1 MLGESDTPGEV
12 GSRDQPAAGWC
23 LKAGILLFAFSIIL
37 PIVGIPFVAGLGL
50 SGTMVTSVSG
60 ALLIGAELFGVA
72 AVAVMGKPGYL
83 YIKSRAFSFLKQYG
97 PAREVSRT
105 RYKIGL
111 VLFCAPVLFGWLSP
125 YFSDLIPG
133 FMQNPLP
140 YAVGGG
146 DLILLGSLFVLGGD
160 FWDKIRALF
169 VYSDRVCS
177 PNK

>member
-1 MLGESDTPGEV
+1 MGV
-12 GSRDQPAAGWC
+12 
-23 LKAGILLFAFSIIL
+23 LLFALSIIL

-50 SGTMVTSVSG
+50 SGTMATSVSG
-60 ALLIGAELFGVA
+60 VLLIGAELFGVA

-83 YIKSRAFSFLKQYG
+83 YIKNRVFSFLKQYG
-97 PAREVSRT
+97 QPKEVSRA
-105 RYKIGL
+105 RYNIGL
-111 VLFCAPVLFGWLSP
+111 VLFCVPILFGWLSP

-140 YAVGGG
+140 YAVGG

-169 VYSDRVCS
+169 VYSDRACS
-177 PNK
+177 SNK